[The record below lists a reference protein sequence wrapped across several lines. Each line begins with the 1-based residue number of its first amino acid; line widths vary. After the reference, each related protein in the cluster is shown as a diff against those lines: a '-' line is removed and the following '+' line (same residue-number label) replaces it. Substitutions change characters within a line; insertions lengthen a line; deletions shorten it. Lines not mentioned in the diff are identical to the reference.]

1 MTYMYYASAALLVT
15 FSIYR
20 PFITKLDK
28 VKYGALGGASF
39 LAPFVI
45 DYNNRTTTTN
55 QQQHHQQQNMTSLL
69 HLIHVNASN
78 MPVSSATSSQS
89 LFSDAVVLFMLT
101 AFIVSVCGLF
111 TRWHFPITFVK
122 PNASSLVSGFVR
134 HGLSILIILMA
145 ITSQYASLQSVSFAL
160 TTIGL
165 LWYIAGPYFIRRA
178 KVIAA
183 TSMISTLLGFFVCC
197 TAYTHSKLYAT
208 SILDCTL
215 FVLVLVL
222 SCNAIDYL
230 DTILNTYP
238 HLVQKDKSKQ
248 AALQNQASFAYWMA
262 VAQLVANMPNESDL
276 HASPIDDLETAI
288 RVLGPASRSWKTM
301 AALFPVNL
309 RQDLC
314 LLYAFFR
321 IADDLVDDAPT
332 PKQCEQNLIT
342 IRRFLREVFFP
353 AQADKQ
359 HYQQQDLTLPGHI
372 NWNYYATLLPNED
385 VLAIFRNFARISHYL
400 CPRAMSELTDAWEHD
415 LRGEPVKKQKD
426 LLNYAALISGTFGE
440 LCTCAIMYKTGRGN
454 WGKQKNNKARNEDV
468 LSRARATGQCL
479 QLINIARDVIADSLV
494 GRCYVPLQYM
504 PYPPQNMYHILKVAR
519 NPLMVGE
526 QTLKSFSIRILGLAD
541 QISDKAQKGIDG
553 LPEEVQ
559 DSIRAA
565 FEIYMAIGPTLI
577 NDPGFPLRAKV
588 PKRQQQWIALRCI
601 YGFRGPVARAISST
615 FYEMVSIYSRAFAR
629 LSNTRRTAAAPR
641 VIEAATVAN

>member
-1 MTYMYYASAALLVT
+1 MTYMYYASAVLLVT
-15 FSIYR
+15 FSIYQ

-28 VKYGALGGASF
+28 AKYGALGGAS
-39 LAPFVI
+39 LISPFVI
-45 DYNNRTTTTN
+45 DYYNRATITN
-55 QQQHHQQQNMTSLL
+55 IQQQHHHQNMTSIL
-69 HLIHVNASN
+69 HLTHTNASN
-78 MPVSSATSSQS
+78 MSVPSVTSPQS
-89 LFSDAVVLFMLT
+89 LFSDAAVLFMLT
-101 AFIVSVCGLF
+101 AFIVSVCGMF
-111 TRWHFPITFVK
+111 TRWHFPITFIK

-145 ITSQYASLQSVSFAL
+145 ITSQYASLQSASFAL

-165 LWYIAGPYFIRRA
+165 LWYIAGPYFVRRA

-183 TSMISTLLGFFVCC
+183 VSVISTLVCFFICC
-197 TAYTHSKLYAT
+197 TAYNHSKLYAA

-262 VAQLVANMPNESDL
+262 VAQLVANLPNESDL
-276 HASPIDDLETAI
+276 TASPIDDFETAI
-288 RVLGPASRSWKTM
+288 RALGSASRSWKTM

-321 IADDLVDDAPT
+321 TADDLVDDAPT

-342 IRRFLREVFFP
+342 IRRFLREVFFLT
-353 AQADKQ
+353 QANKQ
-359 HYQQQDLTLPGHI
+359 RYQQQDLTLPGHI

-400 CPRAMSELTDAWEHD
+400 CPRAMSELTDAWEQD

-426 LLNYAALISGTFGE
+426 LLNYAALVSGTFGE
-440 LCTCAIMYKTGRGN
+440 LCTCAIMYKMGRGN

-504 PYPPQNMYHILKVAR
+504 PYPPQNMYHILKFAR
-519 NPLMVGE
+519 KPLLVGE

-541 QISDKAQKGIDG
+541 QISERAQKGIDG

-565 FEIYMAIGPTLI
+565 FEIYMAIGPTLV

-601 YGFRGPVARAISST
+601 YGFRGPVSRALSAT
-615 FYEMVSIYSRAFAR
+615 FYEMVSIYSRAFTR
-629 LSNTRRTAAAPR
+629 LSNTRTTAAR
-641 VIEAATVAN
+641 AAVVAAAVN